1 MMKKKNN
8 VDHILNTD
16 MLATAVSNIENKVDR
31 NIKST
36 FSFKGRK
43 SAAIT
48 EAVIKALTKEG
59 DKVLDPFLG
68 SGTTILATQKI
79 KRNLLGIELDNYTY
93 NVTKQLFEN
102 RDMAELDE
110 MFKLVE
116 DRARDNVQSLYETSC
131 CGEKNYILKTLFDP
145 NTSKGDRDGYFN
157 PESNR
162 EIKDGKNVKLLNVCP
177 VCGNKSKKFSEDDW
191 DKLSEI
197 DKLDVSDFPNDKYIE
212 NSRINITASTGADF
226 YGKIFTKRNKVAL
239 LRLQKAITSLPTS
252 DEKYFLQHVLVSSL
266 KLARTAMYGSSTDI
280 LYHVVLE
287 KAQEMNVWDLFQK
300 QYHKFLQFKEKYQYA
315 QTDSFIAGDTYSVVN
330 DDYASYLNN
339 QSPKEKYDLIFTDFP
354 YTDQVP
360 YLERNQLFRIW
371 LNHFADSP
379 DIYALTDYMLEKE
392 IVVSNAPTRSNK
404 NMENFYKDVDQMFS
418 VLGGHLDD
426 YKPLVFFIKLGKKK
440 YFNVF
445 ANIINS
451 ARKNGFEYAARVGV
465 EKNDPT
471 LRKQSAFNNTLIDE
485 VLVGF
490 VKLPEDEKYLF
501 LDKVN
506 YEHHIVEIIYTLIKN
521 NDSVSL
527 SEGLVAIKEDLRNNR
542 NVLADNE
549 MIQKVSKIINEN
561 FRISDNQELSLSN
574 TILYIDQEENDKE
587 NLFSKIY
594 NLIPMFIDNLFEKN
608 NGRFVLED
616 LYVELVDNLTDGTT
630 SIFNELLDESNNIN
644 MIVQLLNQLCDRN
657 DKYYIPLS
665 LADEI
670 PEDAI
675 DIIKMDP
682 YDFEELCKRLL
693 SKEGFTDVI
702 RKGGSGDLGV
712 DLLAKKFNGNSE
724 EKWLVQCKRWVNN
737 VDATPLQR
745 LDSERA
751 RLTADK
757 VECITTSHYTR
768 DAQSIAK
775 ERKVITTNGIDL
787 LKRLNKQFP
796 GYYFNSLLQ

>member
-1 MMKKKNN
+1 MKKKNN
-8 VDHILNTD
+8 IDNILNTD
-16 MLATAVSNIENKVDR
+16 MLATAVSNIENKIDR

-43 SAAIT
+43 SSAIT

-79 KRNLLGIELDNYTY
+79 NRNLLGIELDNYTY
-93 NVTKQLFEN
+93 NVSKQLFEN
-102 RDMAELDE
+102 RDMVELDG

-116 DRARDNVQSLYETSC
+116 DRARNNIQSLYETSC

-145 NTSKGDRDGYFN
+145 NTSRGDRDGYFN
-157 PESNR
+157 PEPNR
-162 EIKDGKNVKLLNVCP
+162 EIKDGKNIKLLNVCP
-177 VCGNKSKKFSEDDW
+177 VCGNKSKKFSEVDW

-197 DKLDVSDFPNDKYIE
+197 NQLDVSEFPNDKYIE
-212 NSRINITASTGADF
+212 NSRINITSSTGADF

-239 LRLQKAITSLPTS
+239 LRLQQAITSLPTS

-287 KAQEMNVWDLFQK
+287 KAQEMNVWELFQK
-300 QYHKFLQFKEKYQYA
+300 QYHNFLQFKEKYQYA
-315 QTDSFIAGDTYSVVN
+315 QSDSFSTGNNYSVVN

-339 QSPKEKYDLIFTDFP
+339 QNPKEKYDLIFTDFP

-371 LNHFADSP
+371 LKHFADSS
-379 DIYALTDYMLEKE
+379 DIYDLTDYMLEKE

-404 NMENFYKDVDQMFS
+404 NMENFYEDVDRMFS
-418 VLGGHLDD
+418 VLGEHLDN

-490 VKLPEDEKYLF
+490 VKLPEEDKYFF

-506 YEHHIVEIIYTLIKN
+506 YEHHIVEMIYTLIKN
-521 NDSVSL
+521 NDSINL
-527 SEGLVAIKEDLRNNR
+527 SEGLVAIKEDLRDNY
-542 NVLADNE
+542 NVLADHE
-549 MIQKVSKIINEN
+549 LIRKISKIINEN

-574 TILYIDQEENDKE
+574 TILYIDQEENDKD

-630 SIFNELLDESNNIN
+630 SIFNELLDNSNNIN

-665 LADEI
+665 LADHV

-724 EKWLVQCKRWVNN
+724 EKWLIQCKRWVNN

-745 LDSERA
+745 LDSERS

-768 DAQSIAK
+768 DAQTIAK
-775 ERKVITTNGIDL
+775 EREVLTTNGIDL